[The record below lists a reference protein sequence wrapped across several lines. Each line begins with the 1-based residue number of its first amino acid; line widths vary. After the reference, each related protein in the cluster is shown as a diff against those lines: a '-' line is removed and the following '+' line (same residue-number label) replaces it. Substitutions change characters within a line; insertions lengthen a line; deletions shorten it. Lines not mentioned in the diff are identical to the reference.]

1 MIEQVLSFWRVKS
14 ILSILV
20 EPFAKKLKYEG
31 MVHKEYITRS
41 NLRLA
46 TIVRLRWIAVIG
58 QLITI
63 FVVFFGFGFE
73 FPLQWCLVVISLSA
87 AINFI
92 LRDLVAYIKVVGN
105 ELGTWMLGF
114 DIVQLAI
121 LLYLTGGILNP
132 FACLLVAPIA
142 ISAASLRSRSTLFLS
157 VLALLAA
164 SFISFF
170 YLPLPWDGDEGL
182 VLPMAYRMGN
192 WISVLCAMTFIGFF
206 AWRIANE
213 SRVMSAALA
222 ATEATLAREQKLSA
236 LDGLAAAAAHGLGT
250 PLSTISLVAKELER
264 ELDADN
270 PIRDDVKL
278 IASQAVRCREI
289 LQSLTEEGSDGDL
302 LVAHSSIGDV
312 LEEVAQPLKA
322 LNANIVI
329 EKSCEEGVSEP
340 FRPEPIL
347 ARNAGLIYALSN
359 LFENAVEFS
368 NERVVVT
375 ARWNERKLKIKID
388 DDGDGFS
395 PDMLKR
401 LGEPFIS
408 SRSIA
413 HSRVDDER
421 SLGMGL
427 GFFISKTLLER
438 SGASMRFGN
447 HKAPQKGAYVN
458 LQWPRNRIDLRLE
471 QN

>member
-1 MIEQVLSFWRVKS
+1 
-14 ILSILV
+14 
-20 EPFAKKLKYEG
+20 

-58 QLITI
+58 QLVTV
-63 FVVFFGFGFE
+63 FVVYFGFGFE
-73 FPLQWCLVVISLSA
+73 FPLQWCLVVICLSVS
-87 AINFI
+87 INII
-92 LRDLVAYIKVVGN
+92 LRDLVTYIKVVGN

-114 DIVQLAI
+114 DIVQLSI

-132 FACLLVAPIA
+132 FASLLVAPIA

-157 VLALLAA
+157 VLALVAA

-170 YLPLPWDGDEGL
+170 YLPLPWHGNEGL
-182 VLPMAYRMGN
+182 ALPVAYRMGS

-213 SRVMSAALA
+213 GRVMSAALA
-222 ATEATLAREQKLSA
+222 ATEATLAREQQLSA

-264 ELDADN
+264 ELDKDS

-302 LVAHSSIGDV
+302 LVARSSLGDV

-329 EKSCEEGVSEP
+329 DKACEEAVAEP
-340 FRPEPIL
+340 FRREPIL
-347 ARNAGLIYALSN
+347 ARNPGLIYALSN

-375 ARWNERKLKIKID
+375 ATWNERKLKIKIR
-388 DDGDGFS
+388 DDGEGFS
-395 PDMLKR
+395 PEMLKM

-413 HSRVDDER
+413 HSHVEDDQ
-421 SLGMGL
+421 SGGMGL

-447 HKAPQKGAYVN
+447 RKAPEKGAFVN
-458 LQWPRNRIDLRLE
+458 LQWPRNRIDLGLA